1 MAHVLVIDDDET
13 LCGLLDY
20 KLKKEGYQVTLGLDG
35 HEALE
40 LLNGPPVDVMV
51 LDIMM
56 PKMDGYR
63 LLRQLHEN
71 GHAKPGATI
80 VLSARGEEE
89 DILKAFELG
98 AVDYVTK
105 PFSINVLIARIGIAL
120 KHIAKTNGHA

>member
-1 MAHVLVIDDDET
+1 MPHIVVIDDDET
-13 LCGLLDY
+13 LCGLLEY
-20 KLKKEGYQVTLGLDG
+20 KLRKEGYDVSLGLDG
-35 HEALE
+35 HEALQ
-40 LLNGPPVDVMV
+40 LLKGRPADVLV

-56 PKMDGYR
+56 PKMDGYH
-63 LLRQLHEN
+63 LLRELHSN
-71 GHAKPGATI
+71 GSIPPKATI

-120 KHIAKTNGHA
+120 KHKVNTK